1 MVILAVYTRSIILA
15 SKSATDALEQIATY
29 FLPSNLL
36 IISSLKMK
44 VNFVVRRTKK
54 KVGGT
59 VPIEMTSSVKGK
71 RRYVSTGRE
80 VKLGDFSSKTQTV
93 RGDKELNEFLKAL
106 KARLYAIE
114 TTLMNKGVNV
124 SIETV
129 LDMFRNGEQ
138 ERTMTF
144 LQLFEIHNDNVGKR
158 VKKNLITPATLS
170 KYEVT
175 KEYVTRY
182 IKVELKK
189 DDILIKDITP
199 SFIDNLFVFLL
210 GFMSNNTAIQ
220 KMKQVKRVMR
230 FAVDEGFIKVS
241 PFKMTLKKEK
251 KEVQPLTINE
261 VNIIRNKSINIERL
275 AQIRDLFIFEC
286 FTGLAFA
293 DLMSLNN
300 DDFHTDEL
308 GNKWI
313 IKKRHKTNVFA
324 TIPLLPIALE
334 ILDKY
339 NYHLPHLSNVKYNAY
354 LKELGDICGL
364 KKNLHSHLARH
375 TWATILLNC
384 GMDMVSVSKCLGHA
398 NSRITENT
406 YAKVLPDKLFEK
418 VKRVEENL
426 KKEGAF

>member
-1 MVILAVYTRSIILA
+1 
-15 SKSATDALEQIATY
+15 
-29 FLPSNLL
+29 
-36 IISSLKMK
+36 MK

-54 KVGGT
+54 KVDGT
-59 VPIEMTSSVKGK
+59 VPIEITISVKGK

-114 TTLMNKGVNV
+114 TTLMNEGVNV

-158 VKKNLITPATLS
+158 VKQNLITPATLS

-175 KEYVTRY
+175 KDYVTRY

-189 DDILIKDITP
+189 DDILIRDITP